1 MLTWNLWLSLIT
13 QKPPPN
19 KIKSVISN
27 WNRIVLSIF
36 GRLTVIKSL
45 ISLFTHLFTSLPNL
59 DGSMFKSTNQL
70 LYGYLWNGVAIIKS
84 PIIT

>member
-1 MLTWNLWLSLIT
+1 MVIINYTENHPT
-13 QKPPPN
+13 

-36 GRLTVIKSL
+36 DRLTVIKSL
-45 ISLFTHLFTSLPNL
+45 IISLFTHLFTSLPNL

>member
-1 MLTWNLWLSLIT
+1 MVIINNTEN
-13 QKPPPN
+13 PPN
-19 KIKSVISN
+19 KMKSVISN

-45 ISLFTHLFTSLPNL
+45 IIPLFTHLFTLLPNL

-70 LYGYLWNGVAIIKS
+70 VYGYLWNGVARIKS